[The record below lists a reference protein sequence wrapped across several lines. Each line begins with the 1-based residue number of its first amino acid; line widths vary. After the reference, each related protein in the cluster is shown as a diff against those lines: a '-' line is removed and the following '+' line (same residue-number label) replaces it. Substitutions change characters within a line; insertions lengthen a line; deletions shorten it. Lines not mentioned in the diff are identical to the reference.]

1 MHKRTEVAETPIG
14 MAAPEGVALTVLTHL
29 KNGKI
34 DEAVACFAEEFTF
47 KDQGI
52 GLEFKDKERL
62 SEFFWKTRELYPDSF
77 LETDTIMVSG
87 GHVIMEWTLKTTLIE
102 PFYGGLTRKLP
113 ISLHGVSIVRTE
125 NQKITY
131 WADYYDGLTSRRNA
145 LAAHFEEWVEL

>member
-1 MHKRTEVAETPIG
+1 MHKTTEVGEIPIG
-14 MAAPEGVALTVLTHL
+14 MTAPEGVTLSALTHL
-29 KNGKI
+29 KNGEI
-34 DEAVACFAEEFTF
+34 DDAVARFAEEFTF
-47 KDQGI
+47 KDHGI

-77 LETDTIMVSG
+77 LETDTILVSG
-87 GHVIMEWTLKTTLIE
+87 DHVIMEWTLKATLTE
-102 PFYGGLTRKLP
+102 PFYGGLSRKLP

-131 WADYYDGLTSRRNA
+131 WADYYDGLTSRRNS